1 MTQKLRVKIIS
12 KNSISDFQLYDL
24 PQNFENQ
31 RKIVYEG
38 KIWVA
43 NSQSYKRFIHS
54 LLEKLRGM
62 KI

>member
-31 RKIVYEG
+31 ITWITDNDERNYDWLVVYDD
-38 KIWVA
+38 
-43 NSQSYKRFIHS
+43 
-54 LLEKLRGM
+54 LPP
-62 KI
+62 